1 LYIVKNGSIYLIPL
15 PLSPEGLRQV
25 AAVAAPVITHIRHFI
40 VENTRTARRFLRA
53 VNPTFPI
60 DDCVFIEMD
69 KHGQYAFDKSILQKA
84 IAGNDI
90 GLMSEAGCPA
100 VADPGHLVV
109 AAAHALKIKV
119 IPLPGPN
126 AMIMALM
133 SSGFNGQQFTFN
145 GYVPLEPDKRKQLAQ
160 QMERLANADHTQIFM
175 DTPYRNQ
182 KLLEDLCKWLQPD
195 TSLCIASNISASN
208 ETIKTMSIRE
218 WSAKK
223 PDLSKIPVVFVMGK
237 KI

>member
-1 LYIVKNGSIYLIPL
+1 MVKAGALYLIPL
-15 PLSPEGLRQV
+15 PLSPEGTRQV
-25 AAVAAPVITHIRHFI
+25 AAIAAPVVAHIRHFI
-40 VENTRTARRFLRA
+40 VENTRTARRFLRSVDPA
-53 VNPTFPI
+53 FPI
-60 DDCVFIEMD
+60 DDCVFMELD
-69 KHGQYAFDKSILQKA
+69 KHGQYAFDRSFLQKTA
-84 IAGNDI
+84 NGIDI

-100 VADPGHLVV
+100 VADPGHQVV
-109 AAAHALKIKV
+109 AAAHAMKIKV

-145 GYVPLEPDKRKQLAQ
+145 GYVPIEPDKRKQLVQ
-160 QMERLANADHTQIFM
+160 QMERQASADHTQIFM

-195 TSLCIASNISASN
+195 TALCIASNITASN
-208 ETIKTMSIRE
+208 EIIKTMTIRE

-223 PDLSKIPVVFVMGK
+223 PDINKIPVVFVMGK